1 MQHLT
6 NTQALI
12 TFIEVE
18 TGLLSLA
25 HASQA
30 GTRTVTTDR
39 YVMDDAMGELADKFW
54 SVASSDLA
62 FTPTVDAVFNEVKQ
76 LGYALDDSGEWD
88 YSRQVF
94 SCEMYL
100 AACESGM
107 DEDEEIEFL
116 PVCASMFNAEKVR
129 ADMDSMS
136 KQAQAGC
143 GCIYELY
150 VRRLSADI
158 DNYIAA
164 LPATQQ
170 PHALR
175 LAKNEF
181 DYQSADEINEQMM
194 RDREQGLC
202 SHGIEPDCCPCG
214 CGDIDRRDYLEYIN

>member
-12 TFIEVE
+12 KIIEVE
-18 TGLLSLA
+18 TGLLALA

-54 SVASSDLA
+54 SVATSNLVFS
-62 FTPTVDAVFNEVKQ
+62 PTVDAVFSEVKK

-88 YSRQVF
+88 YSRQGF
-94 SCEMYL
+94 SSEMYQP
-100 AACESGM
+100 AWEAGM
-107 DEDEEIEFL
+107 DENEEIELL
-116 PVCASMFNAEKVR
+116 PGCASTFNAEQIR

-143 GCIYELY
+143 GCVYELY

-164 LPATQQ
+164 LPASQQ

-181 DYQSADEINEQMM
+181 DYQSADEIHEQIML
-194 RDREQGLC
+194 DREQGLC
-202 SHGIEPDCCPCG
+202 SHGLDPDCCPCG
-214 CGDIDRRDYLEYIN
+214 CGDLD